1 MTGLLNPLDTVL
13 ACIQIKL
20 VFNTSFKRVLTQP
33 IRMGK
38 QKKKKKGWVKV
49 SVSKYPINCL
59 DAILLQINCIT
70 KQ

>member
-38 QKKKKKGWVKV
+38 QKKKKKVG
-49 SVSKYPINCL
+49 
-59 DAILLQINCIT
+59 
-70 KQ
+70 